1 MCWKFVEL
9 QTWKVFPCT
18 GYFQYKI
25 LFSKSILILSHP
37 NPQLQL
43 LNLIRLHECLCASDP
58 MVYEGMGT
66 LTYSGL
72 LNALDGVASTEA
84 RIIFMTTNHIDR

>member
-1 MCWKFVEL
+1 MIWMYIYV
-9 QTWKVFPCT
+9 CT
-18 GYFQYKI
+18 VIYV
-25 LFSKSILILSHP
+25 
-37 NPQLQL
+37 
-43 LNLIRLHECLCASDP
+43 DP

-84 RIIFMTTNHIDR
+84 RIIFMTTNHIDRYVDTGIYLLTASKGMWPS

>member
-1 MCWKFVEL
+1 MAT
-9 QTWKVFPCT
+9 QTATDCSMYVT
-18 GYFQYKI
+18 
-25 LFSKSILILSHP
+25 
-37 NPQLQL
+37 
-43 LNLIRLHECLCASDP
+43 DP

-84 RIIFMTTNHIDR
+84 RIIFMTTNHVDR

>member
-1 MCWKFVEL
+1 LHIVVRYVMGNITVVATEL
-9 QTWKVFPCT
+9 MFGCV
-18 GYFQYKI
+18 
-25 LFSKSILILSHP
+25 L
-37 NPQLQL
+37 
-43 LNLIRLHECLCASDP
+43 DP

>member
-1 MCWKFVEL
+1 MSAAVMKLYVCVL
-9 QTWKVFPCT
+9 
-18 GYFQYKI
+18 
-25 LFSKSILILSHP
+25 
-37 NPQLQL
+37 
-43 LNLIRLHECLCASDP
+43 DP
-58 MVYEGMGT
+58 AVYEGLGT